1 MITIYAPNAQDFST
15 LGLGAL
21 APYECTVEEQAGGMY
36 ELTMTH
42 PMDAEGK
49 WLNIGVGC
57 IVKAPAPVRETPLVE
72 SEIVGEGEA
81 TEPVTVTR
89 KIYKVQTNTGANLHL
104 RQGPSTSTAILSKYR
119 PGTEVVVLSQAN
131 GWGQV
136 IVCSS
141 GATGYM
147 SMQYLVYV
155 RDETETIEGD
165 APGPERVVYPVQ
177 SRMQLFRIFKVE
189 RDAAEREVRVEA
201 RHIFYDLLGNVVKNE
216 YAPEGEAADAV
227 VEELFARALNP
238 HDFSV
243 HCQTARSVTG
253 EYTRRGLVECLLD
266 PDDGV
271 LPQTGARLVRDNFD
285 VWLLPDAT
293 RETGVTIRHGKNLL
307 GATLTTDW
315 DSLVTRIIPVGQ
327 DKEGKALLLEGTT
340 YMDSPHIGDYPVICA
355 QAVEYDVKIGQEG
368 IDNAAQAR
376 AKLQELAEADFS
388 DNGVDLPTVGLDVDF
403 VALGE
408 TEEYRAYADLE
419 AVHLYD
425 TVRVIAKSAGID
437 AAVRVTGYKWDA
449 LGRKYEA
456 VTLGEIADLKTTVYG
471 YELQR
476 GSVKTIK
483 IAPGAVDS
491 AQLRELAVQYAHI
504 NTAAVEQLS
513 ANSIT
518 ALKAYIAEIVAGSV
532 TTDELYAG
540 IASIALAQITTANIE
555 NANIDWAQIGT
566 LSADIATIAKAHL
579 TDADINWAQI
589 ANLTAAVAEI
599 AEAKITGA
607 TIGSAQIDDLAAV
620 VAQLIHAEVGTGEFD
635 LAEIENLLAS
645 AFILEQGAA
654 NSMMIKNLVV
664 TDANLLN
671 ATIGKLIMPGDDGK
685 YYEVT
690 IGSDGSISTSEVTVT
705 DGEISAGQTD
715 DGRQIV
721 TTTINAD
728 SINGSNVTAQQ
739 AILGTILTT
748 ALTAGKIT
756 AGEALLSSAVIP
768 TLYTTSIQSIGN
780 SLTFE
785 SNEMIQSI
793 VSDVNGNAE
802 DLTNYISLTNSELE
816 NLQGQI
822 DGAITTWFY
831 AVPPTNDNP
840 PANEWTTTDQKNI
853 HLGDLYYDTI
863 TGYCYRWQVQNNQYS
878 WQRITDTDV
887 TKALQDAEKA
897 QDTADS
903 KRRVFVSQ
911 PVPPYEVGDL
921 WVQGSTGDILRCKT
935 AKTFQQS
942 YSSSDWALAS
952 KYTDDTAA
960 DAAQATANANTT
972 AIGSLNTRVTQAETS
987 ITQTQ
992 NEIELMASEIE
1003 TELEDIRSDTEFAT
1017 PYISATP
1024 PEEAPEAGKLWLDE
1038 GVEPSV
1044 LRSWRGADVTTERE
1058 YTETR
1063 IGCGKNLLDIAAF
1076 SPSHTTGVHVDVE
1089 ANTLRVYT
1097 TDTGGTWRAANS
1109 KPFWVRRGI
1118 TYNISATLSAYDGG
1132 YSTIVMRRVA
1142 DHTSV
1147 DGSGIAF
1154 GGQTGRKVCK
1164 FTPTEDIYV
1173 YLSAFCTN
1181 DTITSG
1187 DCTYTQIQLE
1197 IGETAT
1203 AFEPYEDIPFLALDN
1218 AQGQISQVEVEVGCD
1233 VTSKNMI
1240 DINSLTTTTNTS
1252 LSVSTDQMRVYTTG
1266 DGGTWRGGS
1275 TRDFV
1280 LRKGVSYTLSAELVE
1295 YVSGDAYVAIRNAS
1309 DNKIIQALSLDFGTT
1324 PTTMSKTYTPDSNM
1338 TVYFTAF
1345 CSNDSVLTGDVTY
1358 REIQLEVGDEATA
1371 YEAYKGLAGKDKITI
1386 TACGKNLIDPG
1397 DLYADN
1403 SKVEMNVSG
1412 DSVRVYTTGEGGRW
1426 LGARAPVFWIRKGVT
1441 CTLSATLEAYVS
1453 GNARLGLRNAGT
1465 GTFLS
1470 EATVIF
1476 GSTPG
1481 TLTKTFTPESDEE
1494 VYLSALCTNST
1505 VFVGDCTFAD
1515 IQLEVGNAATDYE
1528 PYHDMGGGTVTPTEP
1543 LYGLPRAED
1552 TVEVSVDG
1560 DVLATHR
1567 TGVFIADGDQYA
1579 PYASTFATP
1588 EGVYAYTA
1596 PLTGSGAAHK
1606 ENFAGMC
1613 SHFTV
1618 IPRNAVQSERVA
1630 GTVMLGILT
1639 SGDGPQAWFF
1649 TTQATAEAFNAWLQQ
1664 QDSAGT
1670 PVTLVYELAAPETEV
1685 LTAISPIVPQPGQLN
1700 LTTDADALTA
1710 TIHGSGWETVNDT
1723 SSIQDALANLDGDLA
1738 SLINEVGLLN
1748 GEVGSIAQQIIS
1760 PDGIKNIV
1768 FDSTEYQAMAN
1779 TVEQNAN
1786 ELSVTQT
1793 TVTDINGRVETIE
1806 GTVRISGS
1814 NIDIGRSDSNVQLHL
1829 DNTGWSISE
1838 GGQETIYARQN
1849 RVVAPR
1855 FQTTSLIFGALAFNS
1870 SGGHFRLM
1878 KYGG

>member
-15 LGLGAL
+15 LGLGVL

-119 PGTEVVVLSQAN
+119 PGTEVVVLNQAN

-227 VEELFARALNP
+227 VEELFERALNA

-285 VWLLPDAT
+285 VWILPDAT

-483 IAPGAVDS
+483 IAPGAVGS

-579 TDADINWAQI
+579 TDADIDWAQI

-599 AEAKITGA
+599 AQVEIGEAVIDGAQITDGTITNAKIENGA
-607 TIGSAQIDDLAAV
+607 ID
-620 VAQLIHAEVGTGEFD
+620 
-635 LAEIENLLAS
+635 
-645 AFILEQGAA
+645 
-654 NSMMIKNLVV
+654 
-664 TDANLLN
+664 
-671 ATIGKLIMPGDDGK
+671 
-685 YYEVT
+685 
-690 IGSDGSISTSEVTVT
+690 
-705 DGEISAGQTD
+705 
-715 DGRQIV
+715 
-721 TTTINAD
+721 
-728 SINGSNVTAQQ
+728 TAK
-739 AILGTILTT
+739 I
-748 ALTAGKIT
+748 AL
-756 AGEALLSSAVIP
+756 
-768 TLYTTSIQSIGN
+768 
-780 SLTFE
+780 
-785 SNEMIQSI
+785 
-793 VSDVNGNAE
+793 
-802 DLTNYISLTNSELE
+802 
-816 NLQGQI
+816 
-822 DGAITTWFY
+822 GAITTALIATG
-831 AVPPTNDNP
+831 AVGTAQIADGSITDAKIVSLNADVINAGTLSVDRLLLKGPDGLFVAINATDEGLTSEQLSQEEYQSAISGSVLVARSVTADKIAAKSIT
-840 PANEWTTTDQKNI
+840 ANEI
-853 HLGDLYYDTI
+853 AAGTI
-863 TGYCYRWQVQNNQYS
+863 TTAELAAESVDASKIKAGSITTSHVAANFGETLDISSNKQVE
-878 WQRITDTDV
+878 IIAGDV
-887 TKALQDAEKA
+887 QQA
-897 QDTADS
+897 QETADS
-903 KRRVFVSQ
+903 AQ
-911 PVPPYEVGDL
+911 E
-921 WVQGSTGDILRCKT
+921 
-935 AKTFQQS
+935 
-942 YSSSDWALAS
+942 
-952 KYTDDTAA
+952 AA
-960 DAAQATANANTT
+960 EQAA
-972 AIGSLNTRVTQAETS
+972 
-987 ITQTQ
+987 
-992 NEIELMASEIE
+992 
-1003 TELEDIRSDTEFAT
+1003 

-1024 PEEAPEAGKLWLDE
+1024 PETAPEAGKLWLDE

-1044 LRSWRGADVTTERE
+1044 LRKWRGADVPTERE
-1058 YTETR
+1058 YTYDVQ
-1063 IGCGKNLLDIAAF
+1063 GCAKNLIPHLASAQTVDGVTYTPQADGTIIA
-1076 SPSHTTGVHVDVE
+1076 SGTCSGTGGLTLYEGILPPGEYTISGGVGGIQVILAVMDAADKWLRTIVYSLNGVARTAMVDVLSGSE
-1089 ANTLRVYT
+1089 AYHRVYLQPVSAVV
-1097 TDTGGTWRAANS
+1097 GTQLN
-1109 KPFWVRRGI
+1109 
-1118 TYNISATLSAYDGG
+1118 NIVIS
-1132 YSTIVMRRVA
+1132 
-1142 DHTSV
+1142 
-1147 DGSGIAF
+1147 
-1154 GGQTGRKVCK
+1154 
-1164 FTPTEDIYV
+1164 P
-1173 YLSAFCTN
+1173 
-1181 DTITSG
+1181 
-1187 DCTYTQIQLE
+1187 QLE
-1197 IGETAT
+1197 TGDTAT
-1203 AFEPYEDIPFLALDN
+1203 AFEPYQDIPFLSLDN
-1218 AQGQISQVEVEVGCD
+1218 EQGQIESVAVEAGCRAKQLKRRNLLQPVYITQTINGVTFTVNDDGSVTINGTATSRAQYSITRTTASRPQAFAGQTFTLFNVEGADQSFYSYAMSVEQDIRLDSSSKTFTMTQDDTLYIAIAVLAGKTVNNVTVYPQLELGSTATAYQPYVEVETISGRE
-1233 VTSKNMI
+1233 
-1240 DINSLTTTTNTS
+1240 
-1252 LSVSTDQMRVYTTG
+1252 SV
-1266 DGGTWRGGS
+1266 
-1275 TRDFV
+1275 
-1280 LRKGVSYTLSAELVE
+1280 
-1295 YVSGDAYVAIRNAS
+1295 
-1309 DNKIIQALSLDFGTT
+1309 
-1324 PTTMSKTYTPDSNM
+1324 
-1338 TVYFTAF
+1338 
-1345 CSNDSVLTGDVTY
+1345 
-1358 REIQLEVGDEATA
+1358 EVR
-1371 YEAYKGLAGKDKITI
+1371 
-1386 TACGKNLIDPG
+1386 ACGKNLLQP
-1397 DLYADN
+1397 
-1403 SKVEMNVSG
+1403 
-1412 DSVRVYTTGEGGRW
+1412 VYTTQT
-1426 LGARAPVFWIRKGVT
+1426 INGVT
-1441 CTLSATLEAYVS
+1441 FTVNDDGSVTINGTATSRAQYSITRTTASRPQAFAGQTFTLFNVEGADQSFYSYAMSVEQDI
-1453 GNARLGLRNAGT
+1453 RLD
-1465 GTFLS
+1465 S
-1470 EATVIF
+1470 
-1476 GSTPG
+1476 SS
-1481 TLTKTFTPESDEE
+1481 KTFTVTQDDTLYIAI
-1494 VYLSALCTNST
+1494 VALEGKT
-1505 VFVGDCTFAD
+1505 VNNVT
-1515 IQLEVGNAATDYE
+1515 IYPQLELGSVATAYE
-1528 PYHDMGGGTVTPTEP
+1528 PYRSMGGGTVTPTEP
-1543 LYGLPRAED
+1543 LYGLPGAED
-1552 TVEVSVDG
+1552 TVEASVDG
-1560 DVLATHR
+1560 DVTVTRR
-1567 TGVFIADGDQYA
+1567 TGYIASYNGESLPGRWISSHDVYA
-1579 PYASTFATP
+1579 EGATP
-1588 EGVYAYTA
+1588 T
-1596 PLTGSGAAHK
+1596 TGAQ
-1606 ENFAGMC
+1606 
-1613 SHFTV
+1613 V
-1618 IPRNAVQSERVA
+1618 
-1630 GTVMLGILT
+1630 
-1639 SGDGPQAWFF
+1639 
-1649 TTQATAEAFNAWLQQ
+1649 
-1664 QDSAGT
+1664 
-1670 PVTLVYELAAPETEV
+1670 VYELAAPETEA

-1700 LTTDADALTA
+1700 LATDADAITA

-1768 FDSTEYQAMAN
+1768 FESSEYQAMAN
-1779 TVEQNAN
+1779 TVELNAN
-1786 ELSVTQT
+1786 ELSVTQA

-1829 DNTGWSISE
+1829 DNEGWSISE
-1838 GGQETIYARQN
+1838 SGQETIYARQN